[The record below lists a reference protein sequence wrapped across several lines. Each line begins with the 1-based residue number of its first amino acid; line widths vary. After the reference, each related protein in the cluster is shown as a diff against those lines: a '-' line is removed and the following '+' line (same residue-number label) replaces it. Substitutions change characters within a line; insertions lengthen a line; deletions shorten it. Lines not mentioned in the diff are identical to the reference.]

1 MKTIL
6 IFASLVILSSGL
18 NSAMAMDANAMPEP
32 ANDKPL
38 LSENRND
45 RLSQE
50 EINQLE
56 LRILEI
62 RDMDKSA
69 LTDEEKLELR
79 EELRDIAKAARQP
92 YVYISIGGGTI
103 LLIILLILLLR

>member
-6 IFASLVILSSGL
+6 PAVILMIFFSGMSNL
-18 NSAMAMDANAMPEP
+18 VASDSKATVEKNEV
-32 ANDKPL
+32 L
-38 LSENRND
+38 LTESKKD
-45 RLSQE
+45 RLSE
-50 EINQLE
+50 KDIRQLE
-56 LRILEI
+56 LRVLEI
-62 RDMDKSA
+62 RDMDRSV

-79 EELRDIAKAARQP
+79 EELRDIAQAFNRP